1 MKWDANEGYY
11 IYKSNLTQLQDAL
24 GINTVDWD
32 VRQELAPYLT
42 KILQYLNREIID
54 RTGESGDMSQKLQVI
69 FDIALYGAD
78 MIVSNQS
85 YALAQEVGVT
95 DESDNNNPS
104 STDGQET
111 DEGDVLDDD
120 IPEDDET
127 PWEGTTPYVGDRFV
141 FSWANVL
148 GTLVTR
154 LKIQYASLL
163 YEPTAQG
170 CPCCCGY
177 KAGDSQ
183 KDLESWTSG
192 VYPEDEE
199 YSTAP
204 TQTATT
210 VMSRN
215 ECGCNYRKS

>member
-1 MKWDANEGYY
+1 MKWDASEGYY
-11 IYKSNLTQLQDAL
+11 TYKANLTQLQSAL
-24 GINTVDWD
+24 EISTVDWD

-42 KILQYLNREIID
+42 KILQYLNKELINRAD
-54 RTGESGDMSQKLQVI
+54 GSTDMSQKLQVI

-111 DEGDVLDDD
+111 DEGDVLDDGD
-120 IPEDDET
+120 EDEGQT
-127 PWEGTTPYVGDRFV
+127 AWEGTTPYVGDRFV
-141 FSWANVL
+141 YSWANIL

-163 YEPTAQG
+163 YEPETQG

-177 KAGDSQ
+177 TAGNTQ
-183 KDLESWTSG
+183 KDIESWTSG